1 VGSLKRFVIVT
12 LLVLFACAQTT
23 ATRTGWLAMSKQEKM
38 LYVRSLLGHEKAKEA
53 KGGNQRVYDQPAE
66 IYVQQIDAAYSRGEQ
81 RTVDEVFE
89 TLGAQRSAGGPT
101 V

>member
-1 VGSLKRFVIVT
+1 LFICV

-23 ATRTGWLAMSKQEKM
+23 ATRADWQKMSHDEKT

-53 KGGNQRVYDQPAE
+53 KGGNQRVYQQPAE
-66 IYVQQIDAAYSRGEQ
+66 VYVQQIDAAYGRGEQ

-89 TLGAQRSAGGPT
+89 TLGAQRSAGAPT